1 MTEYEKYLRGLG
13 ASDDEVKVLV
23 NPTSERAF
31 GKMQADLAKATGAVT
46 AYKNWFDNEAVPS
59 YKKMETEL
67 VITKANEARARTA
80 LVAAQERGLIN
91 LTKDL
96 GYEPDPAKAP
106 VAPGA
111 PGAPPDLSRYVTL
124 DQLKTVAEGEGDAIA
139 AAYDIGREHVV
150 LFPDKALNMRALRTS
165 AIKRGVSVEQ
175 EWMDTFGVQAAR
187 EARTAK
193 IQADRDEVIRKEA
206 YDKARMEFAD
216 TYGNPGARPLV
227 SSNSPFAPRPAAGR
241 DKQPWEAGDRSN
253 DRVRRATASVVE
265 RFAPGAPGAPVARPN

>member
-23 NPTSERAF
+23 NPTSERAYT
-31 GKMQADLAKATGAVT
+31 KMQADLAKANGAVT
-46 AYKNWFDNEAVPS
+46 AYKNWFDNEAVPA

-67 VITKANEARARTA
+67 VVTRANEARARTA

-96 GYEPDPAKAP
+96 GYEVDPAKVPPP
-106 VAPGA
+106 VG
-111 PGAPPDLSRYVTL
+111 GTPPDLSRYVTL

-175 EWMDTFGVQAAR
+175 EWMETYGVQTAR

-193 IQADRDEVIRKEA
+193 IQADRDETIRKEA
-206 YDKARMEFAD
+206 YDKARTEFAD
-216 TYGNPGARPLV
+216 TYGNPSTRPLV
-227 SSNSPFAPRPAAGR
+227 SSNSPFTPRPAAGR
-241 DKQPWEAGDRSN
+241 DKQPWEVGDRSN

-265 RFAPGAPGAPVARPN
+265 RFAGGAPVIPGARPN